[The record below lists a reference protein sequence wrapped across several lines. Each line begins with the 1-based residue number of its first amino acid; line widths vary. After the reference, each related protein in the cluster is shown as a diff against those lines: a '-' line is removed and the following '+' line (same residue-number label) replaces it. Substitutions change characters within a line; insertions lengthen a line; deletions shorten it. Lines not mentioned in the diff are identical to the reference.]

1 MRKILLVTLALV
13 FFLNSCSFIGGNM
26 QNRDER
32 ISNNL
37 TEKIIEI
44 CENRNWTLFNDLFAK
59 NAIKESENFL
69 KNAQNLVSYYKGE
82 FVSYENRG
90 NEIEKTRIDSY
101 ENEIFYTSYDVVTT
115 EGVFRI
121 ATKYITMDTR
131 ESDNVGLWSLFIIS
145 MEKDGHP
152 DYAYRGDTGYPAG
165 IYIDIQGTPP
175 QEETGDEET

>member
-1 MRKILLVTLALV
+1 MRKFLLVILAFV
-13 FFLNSCSFIGGNM
+13 FFLNSCSFVGGNM
-26 QNRDER
+26 QNREER

-37 TEKIIEI
+37 TEKIIEA
-44 CENRNWTLFNDLFAK
+44 CESKNWTLFNDLFAK
-59 NAIKESENFL
+59 NAINKSENFS
-69 KNAQNLVSYYKGE
+69 KDAQNLVSYYKGE

-90 NEIEKTRIDSY
+90 SEIDKARIDSY
-101 ENEIFYTSYDVVTT
+101 ETEIFYTSYDVVTT

-121 ATKYITMDTR
+121 ATKYINTDTY

-165 IYIDIQGTPP
+165 IYIDIQGAPP
-175 QEETGDEET
+175 QEA